1 MGGKKKRVGMRG
13 NVLEVRDYNMY
24 ITELIG
30 KRKTVLRACQAR
42 SEVNQAVKQLQLQN

>member
-13 NVLEVRDYNMY
+13 NVLEVRDYNIY

-30 KRKTVLRACQAR
+30 KRKNSAESLSSKIRGQ
-42 SEVNQAVKQLQLQN
+42 SSS